1 MINEHFSW
9 RKRLKSFSYAFAG
22 LKVLM
27 RDEHNAWIHTAA
39 AICAVAAG
47 LLLHISRVEW
57 LAVFIVIGMVFA
69 AEIFNSSVER
79 IADFLTTEY
88 DERIGKIKD
97 LAAAAV
103 LVCAITAV
111 AVALFI
117 FVPKVVALLA

>member
-1 MINEHFSW
+1 M
-9 RKRLKSFSYAFAG
+9 
-22 LKVLM
+22 
-27 RDEHNAWIHTAA
+27 
-39 AICAVAAG
+39 
-47 LLLHISRVEW
+47 
-57 LAVFIVIGMVFA
+57 IGMVFA

-79 IADFLTTEY
+79 IADFLTTEH